1 MKYKTEI
8 IRIKSKNLKDMI
20 NNLLTMNGYGIFVWS
35 SFVITFLVCG
45 LVYYKTRKT
54 LKKYEKEFAKEIEEL
69 SVQQK
74 KTVLRNSKIASKI
87 LASYNK
93 TI

>member
-1 MKYKTEI
+1 MI
-8 IRIKSKNLKDMI
+8 DNLI
-20 NNLLTMNGYGIFVWS
+20 TMNGYGIFVWS
-35 SFVITFLVCG
+35 SFIITFLVCW

-69 SVQQK
+69 SDQQK
-74 KTVLRNSKIASKI
+74 KTVLSNSKIASKI

>member
-1 MKYKTEI
+1 MI
-8 IRIKSKNLKDMI
+8 SNLI
-20 NNLLTMNGYGIFVWS
+20 TMDGYGIFVWS
-35 SFVITFLVCG
+35 SFIITFLICG